1 MKIINKKSL
10 TNAEDQFKFVNEV
23 EILRNM
29 DHPHIL
35 KIYEFYQ
42 DTNNYYIILELCTGG
57 ELFAKIIEKGSFSE
71 KEASYIMRQIDSAVL
86 YAHNHNV
93 VHRDLKPENIL
104 LDITSDGTY
113 NIKVTHQSFQYNR
126 PLLLTSPQIVD
137 WGTSK
142 VFETD

>member
-1 MKIINKKSL
+1 MLGTGAFSQVRKVTNRKTKAVRAMKIINKKSL

-113 NIKVTHQSFQYNR
+113 NIKVVHLIFH
-126 PLLLTSPQIVD
+126 
-137 WGTSK
+137 
-142 VFETD
+142 